1 MSNRLCYNGISYA
14 INLNKILKFYS
25 DTESNKNKETEIV
38 DTYEIDSTNVARLI
52 GKQIREA
59 KSNQPAQNETIKYD
73 LIKMFLT
80 VLLDNDNRTTDV
92 DLGTNL
98 AFNTLLENDFIYEI
112 TD

>member
-1 MSNRLCYNGISYA
+1 MSNRLCYNGVSYA
-14 INLNKILKFYS
+14 INLNKILEFYS
-25 DTESNKNKETEIV
+25 NTESNKSKESEIV
-38 DTYEIDSTNVARLI
+38 DTYEIDSTNTARLI

-80 VLLDNDNRTTDV
+80 VLLDNDNRTIDV